1 MLYRKHSLTWRR
13 VHSQLPHD
21 FVPTLPI
28 LTSTTNPLLRRPL
41 PLQELLLLKPTLAQ
55 IDEEQQEQ
63 ETRQTQ
69 SEEEIEGRAVVL
81 RSTGIDDSRRDERA
95 DERRS
100 LADDAEQAEE
110 KEFFAAG
117 RHFGDHDLAVA
128 VPGADEEAV
137 EGLVEP
143 DWVAIVNVRFF
154 FWLQRARC

>member
-1 MLYRKHSLTWRR
+1 MG
-13 VHSQLPHD
+13 VHIQLPHD
-21 FVPTLPI
+21 LIRTLPV
-28 LTSTTNPLLRRPL
+28 LTSTTNPLLRLPF
-41 PLQELLLLKPTLAQ
+41 PLQKLLLLNPTLAQ
-55 IDEEQQEQ
+55 INEEQQEQ

-117 RHFGDHDLAVA
+117 GHFGDHDLAVA

-137 EGLVEP
+137 EGLVDP
-143 DWVAIVNVRFF
+143 D
-154 FWLQRARC
+154 